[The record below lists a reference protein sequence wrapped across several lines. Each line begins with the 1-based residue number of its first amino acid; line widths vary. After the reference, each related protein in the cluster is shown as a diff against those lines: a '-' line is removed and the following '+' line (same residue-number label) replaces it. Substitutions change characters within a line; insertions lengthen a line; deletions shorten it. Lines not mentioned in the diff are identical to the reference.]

1 MLVPTRPKWCPAG
14 TLLTERGWVSPTGEL
29 LACLKVSKDVVAE
42 WKKQHGLQRK
52 SAGEVRPEDFLEEER
67 QAGLE
72 KRREELAKRE
82 YERARK
88 AEYRKRTAKKA
99 TKKATKKVAKKATKK
114 AVQEE
119 TS

>member
-1 MLVPTRPKWCPAG
+1 MIPTRPKWCPAG

-52 SAGEVRPEDFLEEER
+52 SAGEVRPEEFLEEER
-67 QAGLE
+67 QAELE

-88 AEYRKRTAKKA
+88 AEYRKRKAKK
-99 TKKATKKVAKKATKK
+99 TTKKVARKTTKK